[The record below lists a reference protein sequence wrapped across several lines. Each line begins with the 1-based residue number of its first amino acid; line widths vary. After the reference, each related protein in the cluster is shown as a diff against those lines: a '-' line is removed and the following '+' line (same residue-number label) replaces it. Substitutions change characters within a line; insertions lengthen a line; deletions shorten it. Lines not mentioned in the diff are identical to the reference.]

1 MAETEIPNQS
11 EQSPSSPFQN
21 VRTNG
26 RAFESVNWRMKGEG
40 GASSNPASPSPRAS
54 TSRPSFGQRGQTPQA
69 ITDGRRLYVGNMP
82 YTAKAEDVE
91 ALFTA
96 AEFSIERVD
105 IAVDPFTGRN
115 PSYCFVDVGSKDEA
129 ARAMTELDGKE
140 LLGRMVRIKPGVQRS
155 AANPGSPSP
164 SPSRS
169 TSGGMGMSGVPSP
182 SMDRW
187 RRSDQSATTASSS
200 PSTPKTQGDS
210 SRRVYVGGLPRV
222 ADQEELQSKVTAFF
236 QGYEVQEV
244 SKLFAPHLAKR
255 FEPGEHNYLF
265 VELASVEEAQKA
277 MDSLNGADGP
287 WGGPLRVQR
296 ARGEQVTKA

>member
-1 MAETEIPNQS
+1 MAETEITNPS

-26 RAFESVNWRMKGEG
+26 RAFESPNWRMKGEG
-40 GASSNPASPSPRAS
+40 GAPASPSPRAS

-115 PSYCFVDVGSKDEA
+115 PSYCFVDVGTKEEA
-129 ARAMTELDGKE
+129 ARAMAELDGKE

-155 AANPGSPSP
+155 SANPGSPSP
-164 SPSRS
+164 S
-169 TSGGMGMSGVPSP
+169 TSSGMGMMGTSGVASP

-187 RRSDQSATTASSS
+187 RRPDQSATAGSSS
-200 PSTPKTQGDS
+200 SSLSTPKTQGDS

-222 ADQEELQSKVTAFF
+222 ADQEELQSKVTGFF

-244 SKLFAPHLAKR
+244 SKLFAPHPAKR

-265 VELASVEEAQKA
+265 VELASVEEAQRA
-277 MDSLNGADGP
+277 MDSLNGVDGP

-296 ARGEQVTKA
+296 ARGEQVAK